1 MTNAIAA
8 LSPGRA
14 PADDQRAAVVAAA
27 AGDAA
32 AFSLLYERYS
42 RPIYNMVLRSVRH
55 TQSAEDVC
63 QEVWLKAYRELDK
76 LRDPAAFPLWLYRIA
91 AKACI
96 DAARRRGRAPATAEL
111 PEDVAALHDDPEKAA
126 IGQQEAQLTWEALA
140 ALPAKQHLALFLREV
155 EQRSYREIGSVLG
168 ISEVAVGLCLFRG
181 RQAFAKTY
189 HRLEQMASG
198 ERCEH
203 VRRAMS
209 LVLDGEATS
218 VQQQAVSA
226 HAAACRGC
234 ADDFRAMRHSTRAY
248 AGLALA
254 PVPMLLRA
262 RVAEGIALASK
273 SGGLSAGL
281 HVLASLVAQ
290 TKPLVVA
297 LTTAGALTGAAL
309 IAPGTPAGTRH
320 ATEAARADRAPQ
332 PAAALHAGYEPAPR
346 SAMPPAPR
354 DTAVNVTASAPSASV
369 PAAVSTPAPAV
380 GMPLAGSVTLP
391 GVALIVSPVAGTAA
405 TLANTATAA
414 VGGITQDAQ
423 KLVPPVLATPL
434 AGGPLLPQAPSL
446 LPPTQP
452 PLLPSGVAPAT
463 APVP

>member
-8 LSPGRA
+8 VSPGRA
-14 PADDQRAAVVAAA
+14 SADEQRAAVVAAV

-63 QEVWLKAYRELDK
+63 QDVWLKAYRELDK

-111 PEDVAALHDDPEKAA
+111 PEDLAAPHDDPEMAA
-126 IGQQEAQLTWEALA
+126 IGHQEAQLTWEALA

-155 EQRSYREIGSVLG
+155 EQRSYREIGSILG
-168 ISEVAVGLCLFRG
+168 ISEVAAGLCLFRG
-181 RQAFAKTY
+181 RQAFVKTY
-189 HRLEQMASG
+189 HRLEQTTSG

-209 LVLDGEATS
+209 LVLDGEATA

-226 HAAACRGC
+226 HAAGCRGC

-254 PVPMLLRA
+254 PAPLLLRS
-262 RVAEGIALASK
+262 RIAEGIALATK
-273 SGGLSAGL
+273 GGGLGAGL

-297 LTTAGALTGAAL
+297 LTATGALAGAAL
-309 IAPGTPAGTRH
+309 IAPGTPAGTRP
-320 ATEAARADRAPQ
+320 ATEGRPPAAHPQ

-354 DTAVNVTASAPSASV
+354 DTAVTVTAPAPSASV
-369 PAAVSTPAPAV
+369 SVALSTPAPVV
-380 GMPLAGSVTLP
+380 GMPLAASITLP
-391 GVALIVSPVAGTAA
+391 GIAPIASPVTGTAA
-405 TLANTATAA
+405 TLTNTVTAA
-414 VGGITQDAQ
+414 VGRITQDVQ
-423 KLVPPVLATPL
+423 KALPPVLATPI
-434 AGGPLLPQAPSL
+434 AGVPLLPPAQSPAQS
-446 LPPTQP
+446 
-452 PLLPSGVAPAT
+452 PLLPSLVAPAT
-463 APVP
+463 ASLP